1 MIRTLQT
8 ATVCLLA
15 LAIPVGIVYYRVL
28 RPPEPMVEADKPK
41 SIPVRVQTV
50 HYVDSWNS
58 RVLITGLV
66 KPKRRSELTFERVG
80 RVDEVFVNK
89 GDFVKL
95 GQVLARQNTDLLD
108 SQLRKLQ
115 AERLAALAALDEM
128 KAGPRRENIDAA
140 KAKVSEV
147 DAQLRAA
154 KLVFERRQ
162 RLLNTDAISRE
173 DFEQSQS
180 LVEQLTAAKSNAQK
194 TLEELELGTRQE
206 KIATQEAILES
217 LNESIFSVKV
227 ELDHSIL
234 VAPYSG
240 VITERFIDE
249 GHVSSPG
256 VNVFSISES
265 QALEAHFGIPP
276 QAAAK
281 LAIGSE
287 LEVEVRGQK
296 LKSKIILL
304 VPEVEERTRTVRVV
318 AAIDPLDSGM
328 VVMSGDLVRLEISS
342 PKKVDGCWLPSSAV
356 IQGVRGL
363 WECFVVES
371 LPDCE
376 EGKVT
381 RRAVEVLETE
391 GTNVL
396 VRGSLFEGERVVAS
410 ALHRL
415 VDGQPVTIAETN
427 AP

>member
-1 MIRTLQT
+1 M
-8 ATVCLLA
+8 
-15 LAIPVGIVYYRVL
+15 
-28 RPPEPMVEADKPK
+28 
-41 SIPVRVQTV
+41 
-50 HYVDSWNS
+50 
-58 RVLITGLV
+58 
-66 KPKRRSELTFERVG
+66 TFERVG

-249 GHVSSPG
+249 GHVPRQVSTSLVSVRARPSKPISAFPRKPRRNSPSAR
-256 VNVFSISES
+256 N
-265 QALEAHFGIPP
+265 
-276 QAAAK
+276 
-281 LAIGSE
+281 
-287 LEVEVRGQK
+287 
-296 LKSKIILL
+296 SK
-304 VPEVEERTRTVRVV
+304 
-318 AAIDPLDSGM
+318 
-328 VVMSGDLVRLEISS
+328 
-342 PKKVDGCWLPSSAV
+342 
-356 IQGVRGL
+356 
-363 WECFVVES
+363 
-371 LPDCE
+371 
-376 EGKVT
+376 
-381 RRAVEVLETE
+381 
-391 GTNVL
+391 
-396 VRGSLFEGERVVAS
+396 
-410 ALHRL
+410 
-415 VDGQPVTIAETN
+415 
-427 AP
+427 